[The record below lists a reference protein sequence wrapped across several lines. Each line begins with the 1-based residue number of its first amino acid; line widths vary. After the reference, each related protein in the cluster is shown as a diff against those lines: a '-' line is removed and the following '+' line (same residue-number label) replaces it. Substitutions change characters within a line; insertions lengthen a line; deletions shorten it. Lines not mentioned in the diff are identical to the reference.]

1 MPWPLALDTGLL
13 PEGVPAETRPGGAQA
28 GSGAPSRCWR
38 PGDSA
43 AWAWRLPS
51 CAALSRAEQAE
62 QREEGRAAAKE
73 EEEEEEEGGLILP
86 RSPAQRCFV
95 SELAIS
101 GAVVFILR
109 C

>member
-1 MPWPLALDTGLL
+1 M
-13 PEGVPAETRPGGAQA
+13 
-28 GSGAPSRCWR
+28 
-38 PGDSA
+38 
-43 AWAWRLPS
+43 S

-62 QREEGRAAAKE
+62 QREEGRAAAK